1 MSNIS
6 VETYL
11 SSRQIDLARS
21 VESSTTAAA
30 KRSFQSGYDPEAYRV
45 TLSETVRTYMDG
57 GGPPAAVSL
66 ANNSIYGGYNIY
78 SR

>member
-11 SSRQIDLARS
+11 STRQAGLSRAI
-21 VESSTTAAA
+21 ESSTTAAA

-57 GGPPAAVSL
+57 GGPPAAVSMQ
-66 ANNSIYGGYNIY
+66 NNSIYGGYNIY
-78 SR
+78 AR